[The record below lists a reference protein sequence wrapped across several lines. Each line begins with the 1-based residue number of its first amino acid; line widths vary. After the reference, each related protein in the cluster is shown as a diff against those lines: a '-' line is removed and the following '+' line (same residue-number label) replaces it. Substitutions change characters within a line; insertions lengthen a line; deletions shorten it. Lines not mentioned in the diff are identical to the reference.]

1 MKLQNTINIPA
12 TPDEVFKLINDVERV
27 ATCVPGAS
35 LTGQEGDTYVGG
47 VKVKVGP
54 ITAAY
59 NGKLR
64 FVSVDESTRRV
75 VFEGKGADSHG
86 NGDAQAHIELVVDE
100 VPDGS
105 QLRVD
110 TDLIL
115 SGKIVAFGK
124 GAIVAVSNKIMA
136 QFASNLAA
144 LLQASSPPLRGG
156 ARPRDI
162 DRSSSHTGP
171 QPSVHPIR
179 PTADMADA
187 GLDMMSMLPPGTK
200 KAAALAGAFVAGII
214 EGWLI
219 SRAFRKP

>member
-1 MKLQNTINIPA
+1 MKLSNTVHIPA
-12 TPDEVFKLINDVERV
+12 SPDAVFKLINDVERV
-27 ATCVPGAS
+27 ATCVPGAT
-35 LTGQEGDTYVGG
+35 LNGKDGDTYTGG

-64 FVSVDESTRRV
+64 FVSVDESSRRLIL
-75 VFEGKGADSHG
+75 EGKGADSHG

-100 VPDGS
+100 TPDGA

-144 LLQASSPPLRGG
+144 LLQAGPTPITGSAQPTVSGSTSSQAAPVSP
-156 ARPRDI
+156 I
-162 DRSSSHTGP
+162 
-171 QPSVHPIR
+171 QPD
-179 PTADMADA
+179 AMADT
-187 GLDMMSMLPPGTK
+187 GLDVMSMLPPGTK
-200 KAAALAGAFVAGII
+200 NIITTTGVFVAGMI

-219 SRAFRKP
+219 SRAFRKS